1 MQTLTIV
8 SNDSLVI
15 VDGIALKVDL
25 SGIDPLI
32 HAVQWKN
39 DKGHVEWKEHDLD
52 GNRQHDT
59 KIIDVTPYQVFVDRW
74 TVVKTARDAAIVKLN
89 AAIAVAKPVQQVT
102 APPATKPVN
111 VIAN

>member
-25 SGIDPLI
+25 TGIDPLI

-39 DKGHVEWKEHDLD
+39 DRGHVEWKAHDLD
-52 GNRQHDT
+52 GNRKHDD
-59 KIIDVTPYQVFVDRW
+59 KITDVTPYQVFIDRW
-74 TVVKTARDAAIVKLN
+74 TAVKATRDAAIAKLN
-89 AAIAVAKPVQQVT
+89 AAIAAAKPVAQVT
-102 APPATKPVN
+102 APATKPVN